1 MKQII
6 SILLL
11 FGIANIVLAKQALPQ
26 LNHVTHIEISSST
39 LDTIAITN
47 TSKINQITDFLNK
60 YHSSWAPTQE
70 YKSETSL
77 TLSFFSNQQ
86 RITDIG
92 ITSQSINQLYG
103 KQWSQPIPKNIMKW
117 FAGSIHPVIE
127 ETLFPIIPMDFS
139 SEENLNHWK
148 QKINQ
153 LQSGIDHR
161 KIKSFLQQNK
171 IRIKQVNNHTTE
183 DSYWLNLE
191 LSLINDGHYVDT
203 IIAARMFLNKDHS
216 LKSTQFLGYQIAKK
230 NTRTKHLTSN
240 INAASY

>member
-103 KQWSQPIPKNIMKW
+103 KQWSQPIP
-117 FAGSIHPVIE
+117 
-127 ETLFPIIPMDFS
+127 
-139 SEENLNHWK
+139 
-148 QKINQ
+148 
-153 LQSGIDHR
+153 
-161 KIKSFLQQNK
+161 
-171 IRIKQVNNHTTE
+171 
-183 DSYWLNLE
+183 
-191 LSLINDGHYVDT
+191 
-203 IIAARMFLNKDHS
+203 
-216 LKSTQFLGYQIAKK
+216 
-230 NTRTKHLTSN
+230 
-240 INAASY
+240 